1 MKIVTNN
8 HVRFIDD
15 SYKMTQGD
23 VIGLEEEVHRM
34 KMAWS
39 ADVRR
44 VSNIRHLGQLHFEM
58 LHLGLA
64 GEMDQVLFHSTHY

>member
-23 VIGLEEEVHRM
+23 VIGLEEEEEVHRM
-34 KMAWS
+34 EMI
-39 ADVRR
+39 VRTCPP
-44 VSNIRHLGQLHFEM
+44 V
-58 LHLGLA
+58 
-64 GEMDQVLFHSTHY
+64 